1 MAAGGEGEER
11 VLAERVQSVA
21 DAFLVEQ
28 ANELQFPLA
37 VDRRVRLRADD
48 ERQVDAK
55 RGGVRAC
62 DLVGGRRGVGAQR
75 RRRAGWRRDRIKR
88 RRRRLA

>member
-11 VLAERVQSVA
+11 MLAERVQPVA
-21 DAFLVEQ
+21 GAFFVEQ